1 MSRKGIKYLLLLGL
15 VALLTIL
22 PLIPGAL
29 NTKWMTTITFAT
41 YFAIFVLGWDI
52 LCGYTGQISFGHSFF
67 VGASGYTS
75 ALLSLYFKWPIW
87 ATIPCG
93 VLASLALGLLLSVP
107 ALRLRGPYFSLIT
120 LIMPLIAIK
129 LVLIFSSITGGELGK
144 SNIPAI
150 PTPVPPCP
158 SDAGPDVCRALF
170 IQYQQYQYYYA
181 LGLMA
186 LVAIALLII
195 STSRI
200 GKILE
205 AIRDNEEA
213 VEAAGINTAKFKIL
227 AFGIS
232 SFVVGL
238 GGAFYVHYLET
249 VLPQEVLSPTR
260 STEIIIASVLGGMGT
275 IIGPLFGAYAV
286 RLGQEGL
293 REAANHIPALQFL
306 NDWALFIFLA
316 LLIVLIFVARQGV
329 LPALVG
335 APYLRKLKKFR
346 KLGQQSVASKEVS

>member
-1 MSRKGIKYLLLLGL
+1 MSRKSIKYLLLLGL
-15 VALLTIL
+15 VALLVIL

-75 ALLSLYFKWPIW
+75 ALLSLYFKWPILV
-87 ATIPCG
+87 TIPCG
-93 VLASLALGLLLSVP
+93 VLASLALGLLLSMP

-144 SNIPAI
+144 SGVPAL
-150 PTPVPPCP
+150 PVPPC
-158 SDAGPDVCRALF
+158 AQGIEARQCFTLF
-170 IQYQQYQYYYA
+170 QQYQYYYA
-181 LGLMA
+181 LGLLA
-186 LVAIALLII
+186 LVAVALLII
-195 STSRI
+195 SSSRI

-213 VEAAGINTAKFKIL
+213 VEAAGINTAKFKIF

-238 GGAFYVHYLET
+238 GGAFYVHYWET
-249 VLPQEVLSPTR
+249 VLPQSVLSPTL

-316 LLIVLIFVARQGV
+316 LLIVLIFVARQGI
-329 LPALVG
+329 LPALVQ
-335 APYLRKLKKFR
+335 APYRRTLKNFR
-346 KLGQQSVASKEVS
+346 KLGQQSAASKEVS